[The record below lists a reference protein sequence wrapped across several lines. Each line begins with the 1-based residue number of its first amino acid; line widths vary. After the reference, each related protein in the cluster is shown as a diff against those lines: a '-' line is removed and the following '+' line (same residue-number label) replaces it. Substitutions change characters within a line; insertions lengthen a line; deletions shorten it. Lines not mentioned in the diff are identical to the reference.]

1 MPAKKELY
9 ITNRDEWRV
18 WLKANHTK
26 KKEIWLIYY
35 KKHTGKPQIPYEDAV
50 EEALCFGWIDSIIKK
65 IDDETYARKFT
76 PRKDTSGWSDLNK
89 NRVEKM
95 IKEGRMTE
103 AGMAKIRAAK
113 KNGQWDKTAASKQMW
128 AIPVELENALNT
140 NKKAKSFFN
149 SLAPSYQRQYIGWI
163 ASAKRDETREK
174 RTAEAITLLEKKQ
187 KLGLK

>member
-1 MPAKKELY
+1 MPANKELY
-9 ITNRDEWRV
+9 VTNRDDWRV
-18 WLKANHTK
+18 WLKANHAK

-35 KKHTGKPQIPYEDAV
+35 KKHTGKPRIPYEDAV

-65 IDDETYARKFT
+65 TDDKTYSQKFT
-76 PRKDTSGWSDLNK
+76 PRKDTSGWSESNK
-89 NRVEKM
+89 SRVEKM
-95 IKEGRMTE
+95 IKQGRMTE

-128 AIPVELENALNT
+128 AMPEELENALT
-140 NKKAKSFFN
+140 ANKKAKSFFD

-174 RTAEAITLLEKKQ
+174 RIKEAIHLLEQKQ
-187 KLGLK
+187 KLGMK

>member
-1 MPAKKELY
+1 MQPSNELY
-9 ITNRDEWRV
+9 VTNRDDWRV
-18 WLKANHTK
+18 WLKANHAK

-35 KKHTGKPQIPYEDAV
+35 KKHTGKPRIPYEDAV

-65 IDDETYARKFT
+65 IDDETYSQKFT
-76 PRKDTSGWSDLNK
+76 PRKETSGWSELNK

-95 IKEGRMTE
+95 IKQGRMTE

-128 AIPVELENALNT
+128 AMPGELQNALNT
-140 NKKAKSFFN
+140 NKKAKSFFD

-174 RTAEAITLLEKKQ
+174 RLKEAIHLLEKKQ
-187 KLGLK
+187 KLGMK